1 MTHATSQSSFAQRL
15 IVLIAAVALCLSAQ
29 LVSAQSASAQS
40 NADYSKAAVSS
51 SSNSALDRKFG
62 IGFSVGT
69 VIAPAF
75 QIRLSEAGAI
85 DLVAGGSWN
94 RGRHFHF
101 HAQYIHKFTLG
112 DWDVGRLALHV
123 GGGIEYSHYRWG
135 RHMIVNNCE
144 RINGVRVCG
153 NYWGGGYYP
162 GWRAGKAPAKYRHWL
177 GIRVPVGVSFAFK
190 KAPFDV
196 YTEFGPG
203 MYFIHKPDFSW
214 TYTLGGR
221 YWF

>member
-1 MTHATSQSSFAQRL
+1 MTHATTSCSYVQRFT
-15 IVLIAAVALCLSAQ
+15 VFIAAIALCLSAQ
-29 LVSAQSASAQS
+29 LATSHHAQAQDS
-40 NADYSKAAVSS
+40 ADYSKASVSS

-62 IGFSVGT
+62 IGFAVGT

-144 RINGVRVCG
+144 RINGTRVC
-153 NYWGGGYYP
+153 NNWGGGWGV
-162 GWRAGKAPAKYRHWL
+162 GWGGYKPAAKYRHWL

-190 KAPFDV
+190 KAPFDI

-203 MYFIHKPDFSW
+203 MYFIYKPDFSW
-214 TYTLGGR
+214 TYTVGGR

>member
-1 MTHATSQSSFAQRL
+1 MTHALSQRTTLQRVTVFFAALVLCLTAQLTTSQT
-15 IVLIAAVALCLSAQ
+15 
-29 LVSAQSASAQS
+29 ASAQD
-40 NADYSKAAVSS
+40 ADYSKAAVSS
-51 SSNSALDRKFG
+51 TSKSALDRQFG

-69 VIAPAF
+69 VIGPAF
-75 QIRLSEAGAI
+75 QIRLSENGAI

-112 DWDVGRLALHV
+112 DWDVGALALHV

-135 RHMIVNNCE
+135 RNMIANCPKDE
-144 RINGVRVCG
+144 FG
-153 NYWGGGYYP
+153 NRYCGGYYGGIFANRYKP
-162 GWRAGKAPAKYRHWL
+162 AAKYRHWL